1 MQRGNERSD
10 CSLTPLAG
18 NGLRSAARS
27 KAPSSCLG
35 GVRGV
40 FWSPTRRKVSMKH
53 SLAGAEAPFVHLS
66 YNHPKRA
73 PATILSAC
81 HSYIFRT
88 LALLGKKE
96 GLPEPP
102 RTLAVTESGRQDSN
116 LRPSAPKAP
125 ALPSCAT
132 PRSFVIVV
140 ECRPALDSCCANGF
154 GACSG

>member
-1 MQRGNERSD
+1 
-10 CSLTPLAG
+10 
-18 NGLRSAARS
+18 
-27 KAPSSCLG
+27 
-35 GVRGV
+35 
-40 FWSPTRRKVSMKH
+40 MKH

-73 PATILSAC
+73 PATILAAC

-116 LRPSAPKAP
+116 LRPSAPKT
-125 ALPSCAT
+125 LFYESE
-132 PRSFVIVV
+132 RSIARTGV
-140 ECRPALDSCCANGF
+140 
-154 GACSG
+154 

>member
-1 MQRGNERSD
+1 
-10 CSLTPLAG
+10 
-18 NGLRSAARS
+18 
-27 KAPSSCLG
+27 
-35 GVRGV
+35 
-40 FWSPTRRKVSMKH
+40 MKH

-88 LALLGKKE
+88 LALLGEKE

-116 LRPSAPKAP
+116 LRPSAPKA
-125 ALPSCAT
+125 T
-132 PRSFVIVV
+132 I
-140 ECRPALDSCCANGF
+140 GF
-154 GACSG
+154 SPHKAVSVLIRVLADAGWPCPVRLG